1 MYILKDLSQ
10 AKEAE
15 RVIAAMRGD
24 TQALLLN
31 GVEIHFAIEVHVSKD
46 DDADNVCRIAVID
59 EHEDEVC
66 ALYAVFPEQV
76 VIMRTHR
83 PEVQGVAA
91 SLHIN
96 VRNTEKEK
104 ALLGVG
110 APERAAKETKCHV
123 QCSMNG
129 GKTQC

>member
-15 RVIAAMRGD
+15 RVIAAMRDG

-96 VRNTEKEK
+96 VRDAGKEK
-104 ALLGVG
+104 ALSSAGNT
-110 APERAAKETKCHV
+110 EQSTQETKCHV